1 MAIRAVGVV
10 SSEVNE
16 KIRGVLS
23 DCIKQWSSQ
32 WFIAPIYDLSFKFN
46 DSLFSSVEVAESFK
60 CIHETA
66 GYKLL
71 AEDICVRSSLLQD
84 LFNCDKQTLEQI
96 ESELSIDAFQ
106 SINDDLVKLIYA
118 KCNVA
123 LDGVSAEQVLVSVTL
138 SLNGK
143 SFVINLDSSIFT
155 KMMGS
160 LSAKSTPPIRAISIA
175 SVEASV
181 PMKIAIKSEKIAFS
195 QAVSLQV
202 GDVIRLTHE
211 IDEPVPV
218 EVNGQRNYL
227 KSYLVKSLNNKAII
241 FTES

>member
-1 MAIRAVGVV
+1 
-10 SSEVNE
+10 
-16 KIRGVLS
+16 
-23 DCIKQWSSQ
+23 
-32 WFIAPIYDLSFKFN
+32 
-46 DSLFSSVEVAESFK
+46 
-60 CIHETA
+60 
-66 GYKLL
+66 
-71 AEDICVRSSLLQD
+71 
-84 LFNCDKQTLEQI
+84 
-96 ESELSIDAFQ
+96 
-106 SINDDLVKLIYA
+106 

-227 KSYLVKSLNNKAII
+227 KSYLVKS
-241 FTES
+241 